1 MSERQLERQIER
13 QQWMF
18 RVSTAVVTALFAAV
32 ILRYGD
38 ESDWWALILP
48 LLVYG
53 YFEYKHQQQRRW
65 WQPPKG

>member
-1 MSERQLERQIER
+1 MTERQLARQLER

-32 ILRYGD
+32 LLRNGD
-38 ESDWWALILP
+38 ASDGWMLILP

-53 YFEYKHQQQRRW
+53 YFEYKHQQLRRGR
-65 WQPPKG
+65 QPPQG